1 MTMNE
6 SPERNDE
13 TLDSMMGAVKS
24 TIINKLSESEM
35 SMNELSSFLGINK
48 NAVKEHMEAM
58 EQKGLVRSFFR
69 NGKMGRPGKYYEL
82 TEKGMELFPKKYSL
96 LSSMLLDEVE
106 KEFGQSKLN
115 EILGRVANRLV
126 DSTGINSSLN
136 DQQSREDKIS
146 RLKDYVFALNQLGY
160 YARMEID
167 GDTVRIIRSNCIFFE
182 LAKNNTRII
191 CGSLGKQMISKSVNT
206 DFNIVE
212 KFSTGDKR
220 CVVELKL

>member
-1 MTMNE
+1 MTVKVN
-6 SPERNDE
+6 PEGSGE

-24 TIINKLSESEM
+24 AIINRLSESEM

-48 NAVKEHMEAM
+48 NAVKEHMEVM

-69 NGKMGRPGKYYEL
+69 NGKMGRPRKYYEL
-82 TEKGMELFPKKYSL
+82 TERGMELFPKKYSL

-115 EILGRVANRLV
+115 EILGSIANRLV
-126 DSTGINSSLN
+126 ESTGVNASLN
-136 DQQSREDKIS
+136 DSQSREDKIS

-167 GDTVRIIRSNCIFFE
+167 GDTVKIIRSNCIFFE

-191 CGSLGKQMISKSVNT
+191 CGNLGKQMISKSINT

-212 KFSTGDKR
+212 KFSSGDKR